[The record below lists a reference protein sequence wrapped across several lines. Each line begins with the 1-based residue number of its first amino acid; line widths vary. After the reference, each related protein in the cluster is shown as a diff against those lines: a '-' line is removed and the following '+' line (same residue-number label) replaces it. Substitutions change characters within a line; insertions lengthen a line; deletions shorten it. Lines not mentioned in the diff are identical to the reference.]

1 MSKPWSRSLFAITLI
16 SVCFWGGCA
25 GAGTQKRLEATA
37 SAVEQEHRSSAA
49 LSAEKSLQ
57 QQLAEKH
64 ASLASLEYE
73 INTFNNQ
80 AIFFAYDSSDIADES
95 ARILR
100 IKADILKRHPQYATL
115 IEGHCDERGT
125 IEYNLALGDR
135 RARAARDYLIDLG
148 IEPERIQTIS
158 YGAERP
164 LDPGHNEEAWAK
176 NRRARFTLV
185 KP

>member
-1 MSKPWSRSLFAITLI
+1 MTKPWSRSLSTIAMI
-16 SVCFWGGCA
+16 SVCFWSGCA
-25 GAGTQKRLEATA
+25 GTGTQERLEATT
-37 SAVEQEHRSSAA
+37 SAVEQGQRSSAV
-49 LSAEKSLQ
+49 LSAERSLQ

-73 INTFNNQ
+73 TNTFNNQ
-80 AIFFAYDSSDIADES
+80 GIFFAYDSSDISDDA

-100 IKADILKRHPQYATL
+100 IKADILKRYTQYTTV

-135 RARAARDYLIDLG
+135 RARAARDYLIGLG
-148 IEPERIQTIS
+148 VEPERIRTIS

-164 LDPGHNEEAWAK
+164 LDPSRNEEAWAK
-176 NRRARFTLV
+176 NRRAQFTLV

>member
-1 MSKPWSRSLFAITLI
+1 MKNPWSRSLSTIAMITI
-16 SVCFWGGCA
+16 CFVGGCA
-25 GAGTQKRLEATA
+25 GAGTQKRLDATT
-37 SAVEQEHRSSAA
+37 SAIEQEQRSSAV

-64 ASLASLEYE
+64 ATLASLEYE
-73 INTFNNQ
+73 TNTFNNQ
-80 AIFFAYDSSDIADES
+80 AIFFAYDSSDISDDA
-95 ARILR
+95 ALILR
-100 IKADILKRHPQYATL
+100 FKADVLKRHPHYTTV

-135 RARAARDYLIDLG
+135 RARAARDYLIALG
-148 IEPERIQTIS
+148 IEPERIRTIS

-164 LDPGHNEEAWAK
+164 LDPGSNEEAWAK